1 MSQIQPL
8 FQHQWTRRLL
18 VVAMSAAMSSQ
29 VLALEAISDED
40 MSAATGEG
48 IAFLPEN
55 ASIRM
60 NGADNNNGGAG
71 TFDTGYIRII
81 PVGPLTPAAA
91 ATGAGKGDIFLY
103 GLAVSQSDKAY
114 GAGRASTDWNN
125 RFSRPIDSWGMPAN
139 PWVLKVETQNNVPDF
154 AAPTP
159 TATSN
164 GSVSYLG
171 LEAPLYRTGNIA
183 ALSNTEKSAYNLK
196 LAFWADAFIRNPSV
210 VENMAATGSQFDL
223 GGAGRANRLRLQAIW
238 DGFSINGS
246 DIKIFQ
252 TLGGAQTGVQGMS
265 SSYNNTLGIAGTLRF
280 NSGDGQNLRA
290 VVTTGSATRNT
301 GALTSHDAT
310 FGCGNASGDF
320 ESVACRFRFRS
331 RIVTDTVTDVNWA
344 VPTLGSVLRF
354 STQETSNT
362 GLLATP
368 AINGGTAP
376 TFNANEGLYIYNLNV
391 NLVLGSLYQPLVVGV
406 APDGKNISLELA
418 RIPNKESIYKQMYTN
433 YDNSNPA
440 TNGGYFGSTCNI
452 YQCGTPRTLG
462 GVSYQGNTATHSSIT
477 IGSTEYNAATN
488 TLTAHSGEGAI
499 GVSFGQLQ
507 SRFQGGSFTAQRLQL
522 EYQQRQFRDREGV
535 YTDRYRLRATGLFGD
550 EVVDPFGHPSG
561 SCNYGGGFGGT
572 TCNRYFNRAGFHTD
586 WVYLN
591 STAGGAKV
599 FGDTGGSFT
608 TAALFGTPMPGGVG
622 ASGNTNTPGAP
633 FVQGLFDCP
642 AGTTANNDCNGVNG
656 GTGSGTYGVGVDV
669 IANTAAN
676 RSWTADATRAN
687 TWFVASNNQQSEEN
701 LVFRAALPAFANI
714 PTATIPAAPTA
725 NVNPSALNNLGSA
738 VIDGLLIQHLKLTTR
753 GL

>member
-1 MSQIQPL
+1 MTKIQP
-8 FQHQWTRRLL
+8 QWTRRLL
-18 VVAMSAAMSSQ
+18 IVAMSAAMSSQ
-29 VLALEAISDED
+29 ALALEAISDEELSD
-40 MSAATGEG
+40 STGEG

-60 NGADNNNGGAG
+60 NGADTNNSGAG

-91 ATGAGKGDIFLY
+91 ASGAGKGDIFLY
-103 GLAVSQSDKAY
+103 GLAISQSDKAY
-114 GAGRASTDWNN
+114 GAGRASADWNS
-125 RFSRPIDSWGMPAN
+125 RFSRTIDSWGTAAN
-139 PWVLKVETQNNVPDF
+139 PWLLKVETRTGVPDF

-159 TATSN
+159 TATSS

-183 ALSNTEKSAYNLK
+183 TTLDDAEKSAYNLK
-196 LAFWADAFIRNPSV
+196 MAFWTDAFIRDPSV
-210 VENMAATGSQFDL
+210 VENMTATGTQFDL

-252 TLGGAQTGVQGMS
+252 TLGGAVTGVQGMN
-265 SSYNNTLGIAGTLRF
+265 SSYNNTLGIAGTLRL
-280 NSGDGQNLRA
+280 NSGDAQGLRA
-290 VVTTGSATRNT
+290 VVTTASATRNT

-320 ESVACRFRFRS
+320 ESTACRFRFRS

-344 VPTLGSVLRF
+344 VPALGSVLRF
-354 STQETSNT
+354 STQETTNT

-368 AINGGTAP
+368 AINGGAAP
-376 TFNANEGLYIYNLNV
+376 TFNATEGLYFYNLNL
-391 NLVLGSLYQPLVVGV
+391 NLVLGSLYQPLTVGV
-406 APDGKNISLELA
+406 AADGRNISLELA
-418 RIPNKESIYKQMYTN
+418 RIPNKESIYKQVYTN
-433 YDNSNPA
+433 YTNSNSA

-452 YQCGTPRTLG
+452 YQCGTTRTLD

-477 IGSTEYNAATN
+477 IGSTEYDASTN
-488 TLTAHSGEGAI
+488 SLTAHSGEGAI

-535 YTDRYRLRATGLFGD
+535 FTDRYRLRAAGGLFTGD

-561 SCNYGGGFGGT
+561 SCTAGAGFDT
-572 TCNRYFNRAGFHTD
+572 STCNRYFNRSGFHTD

-591 STAGGAKV
+591 STSGGAKV
-599 FGDTGGSFT
+599 FGDSGGAYT
-608 TAALFGTPMPGGVG
+608 TAALFGTPMGGGVG
-622 ASGNTNTPGAP
+622 ASGTTNTPGAP

-656 GTGSGTYGVGVDV
+656 GTGSGTYGVGVNVVD
-669 IANTAAN
+669 NTAAN
-676 RSWTADATRAN
+676 RSWTADATRGN
-687 TWFVASNNQQSEEN
+687 TWFFASTNQKSEEN

-738 VIDGLLIQHLKLTTR
+738 VIDGLLIQHLKFTTK